1 MLESED
7 PPKGRLGLCE
17 EEAESSRFQ
26 PQHPSDRACGTQP
39 AQPYISN
46 HRHFGCEQAEKTRG
60 RKKLTVRDLQQ
71 TSENPNY
78 PKIIPIHPLLLLS
91 GKPVKNHIKS

>member
-26 PQHPSDRACGTQP
+26 PQHPSDRTCGTQP
-39 AQPYISN
+39 AQPYVSN

-60 RKKLTVRDLQQ
+60 RKMLTVR
-71 TSENPNY
+71 N
-78 PKIIPIHPLLLLS
+78 
-91 GKPVKNHIKS
+91 